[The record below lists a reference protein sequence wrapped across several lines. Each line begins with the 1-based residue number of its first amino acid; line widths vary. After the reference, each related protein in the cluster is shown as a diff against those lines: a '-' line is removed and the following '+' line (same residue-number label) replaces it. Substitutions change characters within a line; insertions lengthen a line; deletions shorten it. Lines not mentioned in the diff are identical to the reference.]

1 MTPAMTPETGDVEC
15 MYCACMPHIQIRNV
29 PDDVHAELVSRAEWR
44 GVSLQQ
50 FLLDQLIRLTSR
62 ADIDQVFDRL
72 DKMNHEYNI
81 SMEDT
86 VAAIRADRDSR

>member
-1 MTPAMTPETGDVEC
+1 MTRAATPDTDDAKC

-72 DKMNHEYNI
+72 DKM
-81 SMEDT
+81 SGPVGFTLQDT
-86 VAAIRADRDSR
+86 VDAIRADRDSR

>member
-1 MTPAMTPETGDVEC
+1 

-72 DKMNHEYNI
+72 DKM
-81 SMEDT
+81 SGTVGFTLQDT
-86 VAAIRADRDSR
+86 VDAIRADRDSR